1 MTGLIK
7 GISTL
12 AIVAALAVAPTVS
25 FADKGGAPNANGLAN
40 GKGSANAHKN
50 KPDPNPTRGNDSAP
64 AEPDDPVEK
73 DYEGVGVDTFDGEEE
88 EEYFQEY

>member
-12 AIVAALAVAPTVS
+12 AVVAALAIAPSAS
-25 FADKGGAPNANGLAN
+25 FADKGGTPNANGLAN

-64 AEPDDPVEK
+64 ADPGGPDEK
-73 DYEGVGVDTFDGEEE
+73 DHVDVGTDPSDGEEE
-88 EEYFQEY
+88 EEVTEL